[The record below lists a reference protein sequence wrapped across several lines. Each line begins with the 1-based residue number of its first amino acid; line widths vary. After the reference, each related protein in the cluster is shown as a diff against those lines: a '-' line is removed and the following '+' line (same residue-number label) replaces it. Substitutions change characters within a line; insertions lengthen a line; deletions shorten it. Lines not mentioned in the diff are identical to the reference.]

1 MKSKL
6 FKAVAVSSNANSFG
20 LHQHVLLAKDGQAF
34 KALKTGQFKMKQ
46 GENIRLRLVDPTKPA
61 ELHNIQWG
69 PAGFECPENCPNAPK
84 AVVKEV
90 WQVLK

>member
-20 LHQHVLLAKDGQAF
+20 LNQHVLLAKDGQAF

-46 GENIRLRLVDPTKPA
+46 GENVHLHLCCPDKPA
-61 ELHNIQWG
+61 ALHNIQWG
-69 PAGFECPENCPNAPK
+69 PAGFECPENCPPAPP